1 MEKFRLRTALPK
13 SVKSHE
19 AELRKDATLT
29 RKPAV
34 PAGGVYGLGERGSTL
49 ARHVSQMVYARAP
62 DPGDKDPR
70 AAILRY
76 AEKAAA
82 DPMWVAP
89 AYQTYDY
96 VYSGCFH

>member
-19 AELRKDATLT
+19 AELRKDAART

-34 PAGGVYGLGERGSTL
+34 PAGGVYGLGERGATL
-49 ARHVSQMVYARAP
+49 ARYVSQMVYARAP

-70 AAILRY
+70 ASILRY

-89 AYQTYDY
+89 AYQSY
-96 VYSGCFH
+96 VTHFVVAQ